1 MEKTLGGEIL
11 IMIRVRR
18 LKRVRRWCVYHRFFE
33 TPSFSGEIIY
43 FCCWVCGKKYER
55 KKKDEKGLEDKS

>member
-1 MEKTLGGEIL
+1 
-11 IMIRVRR
+11 MIRVRR

-55 KKKDEKGLEDKS
+55 KKEEEKGLEDKS